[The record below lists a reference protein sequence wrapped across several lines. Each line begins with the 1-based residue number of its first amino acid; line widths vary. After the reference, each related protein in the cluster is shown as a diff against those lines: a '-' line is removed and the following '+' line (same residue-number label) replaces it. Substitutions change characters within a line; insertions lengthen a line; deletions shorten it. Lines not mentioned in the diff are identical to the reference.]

1 MHIPLDVT
9 QPPPRPQTLEQAQA
23 LIDVLWDTLRQ
34 MQTRLLE
41 LEEQVRLTSR
51 NSSKPPSS
59 DGPARERRYPE
70 RPKSGRRGGGQ
81 PGHPGVTRALVP
93 LPEVDQV
100 YPCWPVAQCPCG
112 GEIRVMDAPCERHQV
127 FELPAIRPHVTEY
140 QRYAGVCTG
149 CGHRWEGTLPAGVP
163 RGQFG
168 PGVLALIALL
178 AGAYHL
184 STRQIH
190 RLFQE
195 VFHLD
200 IGVGT
205 VSQAQASVSA
215 ALAAVVTDAQGAVR
229 QASVVNVD
237 ETGHRQG
244 RKRQWLWVAV
254 SATQSVFRIDPHRN
268 QAAAQALLG
277 ADFAG
282 TVGSDRY
289 SAYGWVAPTHRQ
301 LCWAHLLR
309 DFQRMA
315 ERSGPAGDIGTEL
328 LAYGR
333 ALFALWHRWHEG
345 LLAREQFEQFM
356 DLLRQVVKLTLTA
369 GAHCGHPATEHTCE
383 HLLELEEALWTFV
396 KTPGVEPTNNTA
408 ERALRGYVIWR
419 KLSFGTQSTRGNRF
433 IERLSTVVATCRQH
447 GRAVLAYL
455 REAIEAFLCGRSAPP
470 LVPVPDS

>member
-1 MHIPLDVT
+1 MLIPLDVT
-9 QPPPRPQTLEQAQA
+9 QPPPRPQTLAQAQA

-34 MQTRLLE
+34 MQARLLE
-41 LEEQVRLTSR
+41 LKEQVRLTSR

-59 DGPARERRYPE
+59 DGPARECRYPE
-70 RPKSGRRGGGQ
+70 RCRSGRRRGGQ
-81 PGHPGVTRALVP
+81 PGHPGVKRALVP

-100 YPCWPVAQCPCG
+100 YPCWPVARCACG
-112 GEIRVMDAPCERHQV
+112 AAIQVADTPCERHQV
-127 FELPAIRPHVTEY
+127 FELPSIRPHVTEY

-149 CGHRWEGTLPAGVP
+149 CGQRWEGTLPAGVP

-168 PGVLALIALL
+168 PGVLALIGLL
-178 AGAYHL
+178 AGEYHL

-195 VFHLD
+195 VCYLD

-215 ALAAVVTDAQGAVR
+215 ALAAVVTAAQGAVR

-237 ETGHRQG
+237 ETGHWQG

-315 ERSGPAGDIGTEL
+315 ERSGAAGDIGAEL

-333 ALFALWHRWHEG
+333 ALFALWHRWHDG
-345 LLAREQFEQFM
+345 LLS
-356 DLLRQVVKLTLTA
+356 
-369 GAHCGHPATEHTCE
+369 
-383 HLLELEEALWTFV
+383 W
-396 KTPGVEPTNNTA
+396 
-408 ERALRGYVIWR
+408 
-419 KLSFGTQSTRGNRF
+419 
-433 IERLSTVVATCRQH
+433 
-447 GRAVLAYL
+447 
-455 REAIEAFLCGRSAPP
+455 
-470 LVPVPDS
+470 

>member
-1 MHIPLDVT
+1 MIILFDVT
-9 QPPPRPQTLEQAQA
+9 QPPPRPQTLEEAQA

-34 MQTRLLE
+34 MQARLLE

-70 RPKSGRRGGGQ
+70 RPKSGRRCGGQ
-81 PGHPGVTRALVP
+81 PGHPGVKRALIP
-93 LPEVDQV
+93 LPAVDQV
-100 YPCWPVAQCPCG
+100 YPCWPVERCACG
-112 GEIRVMDAPCERHQV
+112 GEIRVADAPCERHQV

-178 AGAYHL
+178 AGEYHL
-184 STRQIH
+184 STRQIQ
-190 RLFQE
+190 RLLHE

-200 IGVGT
+200 MGVGT
-205 VSQAQASVSA
+205 VSQVQEPVSA
-215 ALAAVVTDAQGAVR
+215 ALAAVVTEAQGAVR
-229 QASVVNVD
+229 QARVVNVD

-244 RKRQWLWVAV
+244 IRRQWLWVAV
-254 SATQSVFRIDPHRN
+254 SAMQSVFRIDPHRN

-277 ADFAG
+277 TDFTG
-282 TVGSDRY
+282 IVGSDRY
-289 SAYGWVAPTHRQ
+289 SAYGWMAPTHRQ

-315 ERSGPAGDIGTEL
+315 ERSGPAGDIGAEL

-333 ALFALWHRWHEG
+333 ALFALWHRWHDG
-345 LLAREQFEQFM
+345 LLARAQFEQFM
-356 DLLRQVVKLTLTA
+356 GLLRQIVKLTLTA
-369 GAHCGHPATEHTCE
+369 GAHCSHRATEHTCQN
-383 HLLELEEALWTFV
+383 LLELEEALWTFV
-396 KTPGVEPTNNTA
+396 NTPGVDPTNNAA
-408 ERALRGYVIWR
+408 ERALRGYVIRR
-419 KLSFGTQSTRGNRF
+419 KLSFGSQSTRGNQF

-447 GRAVLAYL
+447 DRAVLTYL
-455 REAIEAFLCGRSAPP
+455 HNVIAAFFFGRPAPP